1 MSNDANLSGF
11 QKDRYFGRA
20 WAMLTQEKGWW
31 KPILLCALGALVPIV
46 GPLAVLGY
54 GLEWSRRVA
63 WGSTEGPSRQV
74 KIGGLIKSGWRGFV
88 VVAGWSIVAVVVGS
102 ILENLPWI
110 GDFLGSVWG
119 IFTLFLGV
127 VFVVAAVRAT
137 IYQNFKAGY
146 RAKTLWQMVSRD
158 PWGLLRIFV
167 IKLVPTLIVGVVGFL
182 MFVPAMFGSLGFIAE
197 LVDYV
202 DSYYYYMTDAE
213 AVRLA
218 LEVVGFFVEQFA
230 PAFFVTLVVS
240 LAASAFVNLL
250 VDCSVG
256 LWLRQ
261 FDVPAWGKDEDP
273 LPETSVAEVAAPE
286 LPASPTPEPPAPAAP
301 VAPVAP
307 VSPSPEPTA
316 PVVPVAP
323 VASAPVAVEPAAGES
338 VPAASEPAPA
348 PDNGKKICA
357 ACGSELPENA
367 KFCIECGAPVAAPA
381 VETAPEDELE
391 DSPASDSAPADPDPL
406 PEEPPVPGAE
416 DEEDDQT
423 DADDDSDVIMVTPIA
438 VAPVDVLSQNRED
451 MQQQSAD
458 MQSEPTET
466 GEEQ

>member
-11 QKDRYFGRA
+11 QKDRDFGRA

-88 VVAGWSIVAVVVGS
+88 VVAGWSIAAVIMGS
-102 ILENLPWI
+102 ILENLPLI

-158 PWGLLRIFV
+158 PWGLLRVFV

-197 LVDYV
+197 LVDYM
-202 DSYYYYMTDAE
+202 DGYYYYMTEAE
-213 AVRLA
+213 EVRLA

-230 PAFFVTLVVS
+230 PAFFVTLVVA
-240 LAASAFVNLL
+240 LAANAFVNLL

-323 VASAPVAVEPAAGES
+323 VASAPVAGEPDAGES

-348 PDNGKKICA
+348 SAEGKKICA

-367 KFCIECGAPVAAPA
+367 KFCIECGTAVSVPVAPVASEPVAEPEVPA
-381 VETAPEDELE
+381 EDVV
-391 DSPASDSAPADPDPL
+391 ASAPLPD
-406 PEEPPVPGAE
+406 EPPVPG
-416 DEEDDQT
+416 DEGEKDDEA
-423 DADDDSDVIMVTPIA
+423 ADNDSDVIMVTPIA

>member
-63 WGSTEGPSRQV
+63 WGSTDGPSRQV

-88 VVAGWSIVAVVVGS
+88 VVAGWSIVAVIVGS
-102 ILENLPWI
+102 IVENLPWI

-127 VFVVAAVRAT
+127 VFVVAEVRAT

-158 PWGLLRIFV
+158 PWGLLRVFV

-182 MFVPAMFGSLGFIAE
+182 MFVPAMFGSLGFIAD
-197 LVDYV
+197 LVDYM

-230 PAFFVTLVVS
+230 PAFFVTLVVA
-240 LAASAFVNLL
+240 LAANAFVNLL

-273 LPETSVAEVAAPE
+273 LPETSVVEASAPE
-286 LPASPTPEPPAPAAP
+286 LPTSPVAEPPAPAAP
-301 VAPVAP
+301 AAP

-316 PVVPVAP
+316 PVAPEAP
-323 VASAPVAVEPAAGES
+323 VVSAPTAAEPAAAET
-338 VPAASEPAPA
+338 VPAASEPAPVSA
-348 PDNGKKICA
+348 DAKKTCA

-367 KFCIECGAPVAAPA
+367 KFCIECGTAVAAPQA
-381 VETAPEDELE
+381 EVASEPAAEPE
-391 DSPASDSAPADPDPL
+391 APAEDAADSDPL
-406 PEEPPVPGAE
+406 PDEPPVPGDE
-416 DEEDDQT
+416 DKKDDE
-423 DADDDSDVIMVTPIA
+423 AVDDDSDVIMVTPIA

-458 MQSEPTET
+458 MQSEPSET
-466 GEEQ
+466 SEEQ

>member
-31 KPILLCALGALVPIV
+31 KPILLCALGGLVPIV

-88 VVAGWSIVAVVVGS
+88 VAAGWSIAAVIVGS
-102 ILENLPWI
+102 IVENLPWI

-158 PWGLLRIFV
+158 PRGLLKVFV

-182 MFVPAMFGSLGFIAE
+182 MFVPAMFGSLGFIAD
-197 LVDYV
+197 LVDYM

-230 PAFFVTLVVS
+230 PAFFVTLVVA
-240 LAASAFVNLL
+240 LAANAFVNLL

-273 LPETSVAEVAAPE
+273 LPETSVVEASAPE
-286 LPASPTPEPPAPAAP
+286 LPTSPVAEPPAPAAP
-301 VAPVAP
+301 AAP

-316 PVVPVAP
+316 PVAPVAP
-323 VASAPVAVEPAAGES
+323 VPVAAEPAAAET
-338 VPAASEPAPA
+338 VPAASEPEPA
-348 PDNGKKICA
+348 SVDAKKTCA

-367 KFCIECGAPVAAPA
+367 KFCIECGTPVSAPQAEVASEPAAEPEAPA
-381 VETAPEDELE
+381 EDG
-391 DSPASDSAPADPDPL
+391 ADSAPLPD
-406 PEEPPVPGAE
+406 EPPVPGDE
-416 DEEDDQT
+416 DKKDDEP
-423 DADDDSDVIMVTPIA
+423 ASDDDSDVIMVTPIA

>member
-88 VVAGWSIVAVVVGS
+88 VVAGWSIAAGVVGT
-102 ILENLPWI
+102 IVGNLPWI
-110 GDFLGSVWG
+110 GDFLGSVWW
-119 IFTLFLGV
+119 IFSLFLN
-127 VFVVAAVRAT
+127 VAFLAAAARAT

-158 PWGLLRIFV
+158 PWGLVKIFV
-167 IKLVPTLIVGVVGFL
+167 INLVAGLIVGIVTIMVF
-182 MFVPAMFGSLGFIAE
+182 MPALFGSLGFIVD
-197 LVDYV
+197 LVDYM
-202 DSYYYYMTDAE
+202 DGYYYYMTEAE
-213 AVRLA
+213 EMRLA
-218 LEVVGFFVEQFA
+218 LEVLGFFVQQFA
-230 PAFFVTLVVS
+230 PAFFATLLVS
-240 LAASAFVNLL
+240 LVAGSFVGLL
-250 VDCSVG
+250 INCGVG

-273 LPETSVAEVAAPE
+273 LPETSVVETSVSE
-286 LPASPTPEPPAPAAP
+286 LPASPVAEPPAP

-316 PVVPVAP
+316 PAAPVVPA
-323 VASAPVAVEPAAGES
+323 PAADE
-338 VPAASEPAPA
+338 PAASEPTPASSAPA
-348 PDNGKKICA
+348 PSSADAKKTCV

-367 KFCIECGAPVAAPA
+367 KFCIECGAAASAPAAEAAPEPEAPAEDAAVAVAAP
-381 VETAPEDELE
+381 D
-391 DSPASDSAPADPDPL
+391 
-406 PEEPPVPGAE
+406 EPPVPGTE
-416 DEEDDQT
+416 DEKDAGA
-423 DADDDSDVIMVTPIA
+423 ADDDSDVIMVTPIA

-451 MQQQSAD
+451 IQQQPAD

>member
-88 VVAGWSIVAVVVGS
+88 VVAGWSIAAVIVGS
-102 ILENLPWI
+102 IVENLPWI

-127 VFVVAAVRAT
+127 VFVVAEVRAT

-158 PWGLLRIFV
+158 PWGLLRVFV
-167 IKLVPTLIVGVVGFL
+167 IKLVPTLIVAVVGFL
-182 MFVPAMFGSLGFIAE
+182 MFVPAMFGSLGFIAD
-197 LVDYV
+197 LVDYM

-230 PAFFVTLVVS
+230 PAFFVTLVVA
-240 LAASAFVNLL
+240 LAANAFVNLL

-273 LPETSVAEVAAPE
+273 LPETSVVEASAPE
-286 LPASPTPEPPAPAAP
+286 LPASPTPAPPAPAAP

-307 VSPSPEPTA
+307 VSPSPEPA
-316 PVVPVAP
+316 VPVVPVAP
-323 VASAPVAVEPAAGES
+323 VVSAPAAAEPPAAET
-338 VPAASEPAPA
+338 VPAATEPAPA
-348 PDNGKKICA
+348 SIDAKKTCD

-367 KFCIECGAPVAAPA
+367 KFCIECGAPVAAPQA
-381 VETAPEDELE
+381 EVAPEPVAEPEVPAE
-391 DSPASDSAPADPDPL
+391 DAADSDPL
-406 PEEPPVPGAE
+406 PDEPPVPGTE
-416 DEEDDQT
+416 DEKDGEA
-423 DADDDSDVIMVTPIA
+423 ADEDSDVIMVTPIA

>member
-88 VVAGWSIVAVVVGS
+88 VVAGWSIAAVIVGS
-102 ILENLPWI
+102 IVENLPWI

-127 VFVVAAVRAT
+127 VFVVAEVRAT

-158 PWGLLRIFV
+158 PWGLLRVFV

-197 LVDYV
+197 LVDYM

-230 PAFFVTLVVS
+230 PAFFVTLVVA
-240 LAASAFVNLL
+240 LAANAFVNLL

-273 LPETSVAEVAAPE
+273 LPETSVAEAAAPE
-286 LPASPTPEPPAPAAP
+286 LPTSPVAEPPAPAAP
-301 VAPVAP
+301 AAP

-316 PVVPVAP
+316 PVAPVPVA
-323 VASAPVAVEPAAGES
+323 AEPAAAET
-338 VPAASEPAPA
+338 VPAASEPAPVSA
-348 PDNGKKICA
+348 DAKKTCA

-367 KFCIECGAPVAAPA
+367 KFCIECGTAVAAPQA
-381 VETAPEDELE
+381 EVAPE
-391 DSPASDSAPADPDPL
+391 PAAEPEAPAEDAADSDPL
-406 PEEPPVPGAE
+406 PDEPPVPGDE
-416 DEEDDQT
+416 DKKDDE
-423 DADDDSDVIMVTPIA
+423 AVDDDSDVIMVTPIA

-458 MQSEPTET
+458 MQSEPSET
-466 GEEQ
+466 SEEQ

>member
-88 VVAGWSIVAVVVGS
+88 VVAGWSIAAGVVGT
-102 ILENLPWI
+102 IVGNLPWI

-119 IFTLFLGV
+119 IFTLFLN
-127 VFVVAAVRAT
+127 VAFLAAAARAT

-158 PWGLLRIFV
+158 PWGLLRVFV

-182 MFVPAMFGSLGFIAE
+182 MFVPAMFGSLGFIAD
-197 LVDYV
+197 LVDYM

-230 PAFFVTLVVS
+230 PAFFVTLVVA
-240 LAASAFVNLL
+240 LAANAFVNLL

-273 LPETSVAEVAAPE
+273 LPETSVVEASVPE
-286 LPASPTPEPPAPAAP
+286 LPTSPVAEPPAPAAP
-301 VAPVAP
+301 AAP

-316 PVVPVAP
+316 PVAPVAP
-323 VASAPVAVEPAAGES
+323 VAPAPVAGEPAAAEP
-338 VPAASEPAPA
+338 VPAVSDSAPA
-348 PDNGKKICA
+348 SADAKKTCA

-367 KFCIECGAPVAAPA
+367 KFCIECGAPVSTPQA
-381 VETAPEDELE
+381 ETAPEPVAEPEVPAE
-391 DSPASDSAPADPDPL
+391 DAADSDPL
-406 PEEPPVPGAE
+406 TDEPPVPGTE
-416 DEEDDQT
+416 DEKDGEA
-423 DADDDSDVIMVTPIA
+423 ADEDSDVIMVTPIA

-458 MQSEPTET
+458 MQSEPSET
-466 GEEQ
+466 SEEQ

>member
-1 MSNDANLSGF
+1 MSNVANLSGF

-88 VVAGWSIVAVVVGS
+88 VVAGWSIAAAIVGS
-102 ILENLPWI
+102 IVENLPWI

-127 VFVVAAVRAT
+127 VFVVAEVRAT

-146 RAKTLWQMVSRD
+146 RVKTLWKMVSSD
-158 PWGLLRIFV
+158 PSGLLRVFV
-167 IKLVPTLIVGVVGFL
+167 IELVPTLIVGVVGIL

-197 LVDYV
+197 LVDYM
-202 DSYYYYMTDAE
+202 DGYYYYMTEAE
-213 AVRLA
+213 EVRLA

-240 LAASAFVNLL
+240 LVASAFVNLL

-273 LPETSVAEVAAPE
+273 LPETSVVEASAPE
-286 LPASPTPEPPAPAAP
+286 LPASPVAEPPAPA
-301 VAPVAP
+301 APVAP

-316 PVVPVAP
+316 PVAPVPVA
-323 VASAPVAVEPAAGES
+323 AEPAAAET
-338 VPAASEPAPA
+338 VPAASEPEPA
-348 PDNGKKICA
+348 SADAKKTCA

-367 KFCIECGAPVAAPA
+367 KFCIECGAPASAPVAEAAPEPA
-381 VETAPEDELE
+381 HEAEPE
-391 DSPASDSAPADPDPL
+391 APAEDAADSDRLPD
-406 PEEPPVPGAE
+406 EPPVPGAE
-416 DEEDDQT
+416 GEKNEEA
-423 DADDDSDVIMVTPIA
+423 ADDDSDVIMVTPIA

-451 MQQQSAD
+451 IQQ
-458 MQSEPTET
+458 
-466 GEEQ
+466 

>member
-88 VVAGWSIVAVVVGS
+88 VVAGWSIAAVIVGS
-102 ILENLPWI
+102 IVENLPWI

-127 VFVVAAVRAT
+127 VFVVAEVRAT

-158 PWGLLRIFV
+158 PWGLLRVFV

-182 MFVPAMFGSLGFIAE
+182 MFVPAMFGSLGFIAD
-197 LVDYV
+197 LVDYM

-230 PAFFVTLVVS
+230 PAFFVTLVVA
-240 LAASAFVNLL
+240 LAANAFVNLL

-273 LPETSVAEVAAPE
+273 LPETSVAEAAAPE
-286 LPASPTPEPPAPAAP
+286 LPASPTPAPPAPAAP

-307 VSPSPEPTA
+307 VSPSPEPAA

-323 VASAPVAVEPAAGES
+323 VVSAPAAAEPPAAET
-338 VPAASEPAPA
+338 VPAATEPAPA
-348 PDNGKKICA
+348 SIDAKKTCD

-367 KFCIECGAPVAAPA
+367 KFCIECGAPVAAPQA
-381 VETAPEDELE
+381 EEASEPATEPE
-391 DSPASDSAPADPDPL
+391 APAEDAADSDPL
-406 PEEPPVPGAE
+406 PDEPPVPGTE
-416 DEEDDQT
+416 DEKDGEA
-423 DADDDSDVIMVTPIA
+423 ADEDSDVIMVTPIA

-458 MQSEPTET
+458 MQSEPSET
-466 GEEQ
+466 SEEQ

>member
-88 VVAGWSIVAVVVGS
+88 VVAGWSIAAVIVGS
-102 ILENLPWI
+102 IVENLPWI

-127 VFVVAAVRAT
+127 VFVVAEVRAT

-158 PWGLLRIFV
+158 PWGLLRVFV

-197 LVDYV
+197 LVDYM

-230 PAFFVTLVVS
+230 PAFFVTLVVA
-240 LAASAFVNLL
+240 LAANAFVNLL

-273 LPETSVAEVAAPE
+273 LPETSVAEAAAPE
-286 LPASPTPEPPAPAAP
+286 LPTSPVAEPPAPAAP
-301 VAPVAP
+301 AAP

-316 PVVPVAP
+316 PVAPVPVA
-323 VASAPVAVEPAAGES
+323 AEPAAAET
-338 VPAASEPAPA
+338 VPAASEPAPVSA
-348 PDNGKKICA
+348 DAKKTCA

-367 KFCIECGAPVAAPA
+367 KFCIECGTAVAAPQA
-381 VETAPEDELE
+381 EVAPE
-391 DSPASDSAPADPDPL
+391 PAAEPEAPAEDAADSDPL
-406 PEEPPVPGAE
+406 PDEPPVPGDE
-416 DEEDDQT
+416 DKKDDE
-423 DADDDSDVIMVTPIA
+423 AVDDDSDVIMVTPIA

-458 MQSEPTET
+458 MQSEPSET

>member
-88 VVAGWSIVAVVVGS
+88 VVAGWSIAAVIVGS
-102 ILENLPWI
+102 IVENLPWI

-127 VFVVAAVRAT
+127 VFVVAEVRAT

-158 PWGLLRIFV
+158 PWGLLRVFV

-197 LVDYV
+197 LVDYM

-230 PAFFVTLVVS
+230 PAFFVTLVVA
-240 LAASAFVNLL
+240 LAANAFVNML

-286 LPASPTPEPPAPAAP
+286 LPESPTPAPPAPAAP

-307 VSPSPEPTA
+307 VSPSPDPAA

-323 VASAPVAVEPAAGES
+323 VVSAPAAAEPPAAET
-338 VPAASEPAPA
+338 VPAASEPAPVSA
-348 PDNGKKICA
+348 DAKKTCA
-357 ACGSELPENA
+357 ACGSELTENA
-367 KFCIECGAPVAAPA
+367 KFCIECGTAVAAPQA
-381 VETAPEDELE
+381 EVAPE
-391 DSPASDSAPADPDPL
+391 PAAEPEAPAEDAADSDPL
-406 PEEPPVPGAE
+406 PDEPPVPGDE
-416 DEEDDQT
+416 DKKDDE
-423 DADDDSDVIMVTPIA
+423 AVDDDSDVIMVTPIA

-458 MQSEPTET
+458 MQSEPSET
-466 GEEQ
+466 SEEQ

>member
-88 VVAGWSIVAVVVGS
+88 VVAGWSIAAVIVGS
-102 ILENLPWI
+102 IVENLPWI

-127 VFVVAAVRAT
+127 VFVVAEVRAT

-158 PWGLLRIFV
+158 PWGLLRVFV

-197 LVDYV
+197 LVDYM

-230 PAFFVTLVVS
+230 PAFFVTLVVA
-240 LAASAFVNLL
+240 LAANAFVNLL

-273 LPETSVAEVAAPE
+273 LPETSAAEAAAPE

-307 VSPSPEPTA
+307 V
-316 PVVPVAP
+316 V
-323 VASAPVAVEPAAGES
+323 SAPVAGEPAAAET
-338 VPAASEPAPA
+338 VPAASDSAPA
-348 PDNGKKICA
+348 SADAKKTCA
-357 ACGSELPENA
+357 ACGSELPVNA
-367 KFCIECGAPVAAPA
+367 KFCIECGTPVSAPQAEVAPEPAAEPEAPA
-381 VETAPEDELE
+381 EDAA
-391 DSPASDSAPADPDPL
+391 DSDPL
-406 PEEPPVPGAE
+406 PDEPPVPGDE
-416 DEEDDQT
+416 DKKDDE
-423 DADDDSDVIMVTPIA
+423 AASDDDSDVIMVTPIA

-458 MQSEPTET
+458 MQSEPSET

>member
-88 VVAGWSIVAVVVGS
+88 VVAGWSIVAAVVGS
-102 ILENLPWI
+102 IVENLPWI
-110 GDFLGSVWG
+110 GDFLGGVWG

-158 PWGLLRIFV
+158 PWGLLRVFV

-197 LVDYV
+197 LVDYM
-202 DSYYYYMTDAE
+202 DGYYYYMTEAE
-213 AVRLA
+213 EVRLA

-230 PAFFVTLVVS
+230 PAFFVTLVVA
-240 LAASAFVNLL
+240 LAANAFVNLL

-273 LPETSVAEVAAPE
+273 LPETSVAEAAAPE
-286 LPASPTPEPPAPAAP
+286 LPASPVAEPPAPAAP
-301 VAPVAP
+301 AAP

-316 PVVPVAP
+316 PVAPVAP
-323 VASAPVAVEPAAGES
+323 VVSAPVAGGPAAAETI
-338 VPAASEPAPA
+338 PAASEPATA
-348 PDNGKKICA
+348 SADAKKTCA

-367 KFCIECGAPVAAPA
+367 KFCIECGTAVSVPVAEVASEPAAEPEAPA
-381 VETAPEDELE
+381 EDAV
-391 DSPASDSAPADPDPL
+391 DSDPL
-406 PEEPPVPGAE
+406 PAEPPVPGTE
-416 DEEDDQT
+416 DKKDDE
-423 DADDDSDVIMVTPIA
+423 AASDDDSDVIMVTPIA

>member
-102 ILENLPWI
+102 IIENLPWI

-197 LVDYV
+197 LVDYM

-323 VASAPVAVEPAAGES
+323 VASAPVAGEPAAGES

-348 PDNGKKICA
+348 SADGKKTCA

-367 KFCIECGAPVAAPA
+367 KFCIECGTAVSVPVAEA
-381 VETAPEDELE
+381 APEPVAEPEVPAE
-391 DSPASDSAPADPDPL
+391 DGADSAPLPD
-406 PEEPPVPGAE
+406 EPPVPG
-416 DEEDDQT
+416 DEGEKDDE
-423 DADDDSDVIMVTPIA
+423 AASDDDSDVIMVTPIA

>member
-88 VVAGWSIVAVVVGS
+88 VVAGWSIVAVIVGS
-102 ILENLPWI
+102 IVENLPWI

-127 VFVVAAVRAT
+127 VFVVAEVRAT

-158 PWGLLRIFV
+158 PWGLLRVFV
-167 IKLVPTLIVGVVGFL
+167 IKLVPTLIVAVVGFL

-197 LVDYV
+197 LVDYM
-202 DSYYYYMTDAE
+202 DGYYYYMTEAE
-213 AVRLA
+213 EVRLA

-230 PAFFVTLVVS
+230 PAFFVTLVVG
-240 LAASAFVNLL
+240 LAANAFVNLL

-286 LPASPTPEPPAPAAP
+286 LPASPTPAPPAPAAP

-323 VASAPVAVEPAAGES
+323 VVSAPAAAEPAVAET

-348 PDNGKKICA
+348 SADAKKICA

-367 KFCIECGAPVAAPA
+367 KFCIECGTPVSAPQAEVAPEPVAEPEVPA
-381 VETAPEDELE
+381 EDAA
-391 DSPASDSAPADPDPL
+391 DSDPL
-406 PEEPPVPGAE
+406 PDEPPVPGTE
-416 DEEDDQT
+416 DEKDGEA
-423 DADDDSDVIMVTPIA
+423 ADEDSDVIMVTPIA

-458 MQSEPTET
+458 MQSEPSET
-466 GEEQ
+466 SEEQ

>member
-88 VVAGWSIVAVVVGS
+88 VVAGWSIAAVIVGS
-102 ILENLPWI
+102 IVENLPWI

-127 VFVVAAVRAT
+127 VFVVAEVRAT

-158 PWGLLRIFV
+158 PWGLLRVFV

-182 MFVPAMFGSLGFIAE
+182 MFVPAMFGSLGFIAD
-197 LVDYV
+197 LVDYM

-230 PAFFVTLVVS
+230 PAFFVTLVVA
-240 LAASAFVNLL
+240 LAANAFVNLL

-261 FDVPAWGKDEDP
+261 FDVPAWGKDEDS
-273 LPETSVAEVAAPE
+273 LPETSVAEAAAPE
-286 LPASPTPEPPAPAAP
+286 LPTSPVAEPPAPAAP
-301 VAPVAP
+301 AAP

-316 PVVPVAP
+316 PVAPVPVA
-323 VASAPVAVEPAAGES
+323 AEPAAAET
-338 VPAASEPAPA
+338 VPAASESAPVSA
-348 PDNGKKICA
+348 DAKKTCA

-367 KFCIECGAPVAAPA
+367 KFCIECGTAVAAPQA
-381 VETAPEDELE
+381 EVAPE
-391 DSPASDSAPADPDPL
+391 PAAEPEAPAEDAADSDPL
-406 PEEPPVPGAE
+406 PDEPPVPGDE
-416 DEEDDQT
+416 DKKDDE
-423 DADDDSDVIMVTPIA
+423 AVDDDSDVIMVTPIA

-458 MQSEPTET
+458 MQSEPSET
-466 GEEQ
+466 SEEQ

>member
-88 VVAGWSIVAVVVGS
+88 VVAGWSIAAVIVGS
-102 ILENLPWI
+102 IVENLPWI

-127 VFVVAAVRAT
+127 VFVVAEVRAT

-158 PWGLLRIFV
+158 PWGLLRVFV

-182 MFVPAMFGSLGFIAE
+182 MFVPAMFGSLGFIAD
-197 LVDYV
+197 LVDYM

-230 PAFFVTLVVS
+230 PAFFVTLVVA
-240 LAASAFVNLL
+240 LAANAFVNLL

-273 LPETSVAEVAAPE
+273 LPETSVVEASAPE
-286 LPASPTPEPPAPAAP
+286 LPTSPVAEPPAPAAP
-301 VAPVAP
+301 AAP

-316 PVVPVAP
+316 PVAPVAP
-323 VASAPVAVEPAAGES
+323 VVSAPAAAEPPDAEP
-338 VPAASEPAPA
+338 VPAATEPAPA
-348 PDNGKKICA
+348 SIDAKKTCD

-367 KFCIECGAPVAAPA
+367 KFCIECGAPVAAPQA
-381 VETAPEDELE
+381 EVASEPAAEPEAPAED
-391 DSPASDSAPADPDPL
+391 AADPDPL
-406 PEEPPVPGAE
+406 PDEPPVPGDE
-416 DEEDDQT
+416 DKKDDE
-423 DADDDSDVIMVTPIA
+423 AVDDDSDVIMVTPIA

>member
-1 MSNDANLSGF
+1 M
-11 QKDRYFGRA
+11 
-20 WAMLTQEKGWW
+20 
-31 KPILLCALGALVPIV
+31 
-46 GPLAVLGY
+46 
-54 GLEWSRRVA
+54 VA
-63 WGSTEGPSRQV
+63 
-74 KIGGLIKSGWRGFV
+74 
-88 VVAGWSIVAVVVGS
+88 AGWSIAAVIVGS
-102 ILENLPWI
+102 IVENLPWI

-127 VFVVAAVRAT
+127 VFVVAEVRAT

-158 PWGLLRIFV
+158 PWGLLRVFV

-182 MFVPAMFGSLGFIAE
+182 MFVPAMFGSLGFIAD
-197 LVDYV
+197 LVDYM

-213 AVRLA
+213 EMRLA

-230 PAFFVTLVVS
+230 PAFFVTLVVA
-240 LAASAFVNLL
+240 LAANAFVNLL

-273 LPETSVAEVAAPE
+273 LPETSVVEASAPE
-286 LPASPTPEPPAPAAP
+286 LPTSPVAEPPAPAAP
-301 VAPVAP
+301 AAP

-316 PVVPVAP
+316 PVAPVVPVAP
-323 VASAPVAVEPAAGES
+323 VPVAGEPAAAEP
-338 VPAASEPAPA
+338 VPAASDSAPA
-348 PDNGKKICA
+348 SADAKKTCA

-367 KFCIECGAPVAAPA
+367 KFCIECGTPVSAPQAEAAPEPVAEPEVPA
-381 VETAPEDELE
+381 EDAA
-391 DSPASDSAPADPDPL
+391 DSDPL
-406 PEEPPVPGAE
+406 PDEPPVPGTE
-416 DEEDDQT
+416 DEKDGEA
-423 DADDDSDVIMVTPIA
+423 ADEDSDVIMVTPIA

-458 MQSEPTET
+458 MQSEPSET
-466 GEEQ
+466 SEEQ

>member
-63 WGSTEGPSRQV
+63 WGSTEGLSRQV

-102 ILENLPWI
+102 ILENLPWV
-110 GDFLGSVWG
+110 GDLLGSVWG

-158 PWGLLRIFV
+158 PWGLLRVFV
-167 IKLVPTLIVGVVGFL
+167 IKLVPTLIVAVVGFL

-197 LVDYV
+197 LVDYM
-202 DSYYYYMTDAE
+202 DGYYYYMTEAE
-213 AVRLA
+213 EVRLA

-230 PAFFVTLVVS
+230 PAFFVTLVVA
-240 LAASAFVNLL
+240 LAANAFVNLL

-273 LPETSVAEVAAPE
+273 LPETSVAEAAAPE
-286 LPASPTPEPPAPAAP
+286 LLASPSPAPPAPAAP
-301 VAPVAP
+301 AAPAAP
-307 VSPSPEPTA
+307 VSPSPEPTD
-316 PVVPVAP
+316 PVAPVAP
-323 VASAPVAVEPAAGES
+323 VASVPVAGEPAAAEP
-338 VPAASEPAPA
+338 VPAASDSAPSSA
-348 PDNGKKICA
+348 DAKKTCA

-367 KFCIECGAPVAAPA
+367 KFCIECGAAVSVPVAEAAPEPAAEPEAPA
-381 VETAPEDELE
+381 EDVAASNPE
-391 DSPASDSAPADPDPL
+391 PD
-406 PEEPPVPGAE
+406 EPPVPGAE
-416 DEEDDQT
+416 GEKDDEA
-423 DADDDSDVIMVTPIA
+423 ADDDSDVIMVTPIA

-458 MQSEPTET
+458 MQSEPSET

>member
-31 KPILLCALGALVPIV
+31 KPILLCALGGLVPIV

-88 VVAGWSIVAVVVGS
+88 VVAGWSIAAVIVGS
-102 ILENLPWI
+102 IVENLPWI

-127 VFVVAAVRAT
+127 VFVAAEVRAT

-158 PWGLLRIFV
+158 PWGLLRVFV

-182 MFVPAMFGSLGFIAE
+182 MFVPAMFGSLGFIAD
-197 LVDYV
+197 LVDYM

-230 PAFFVTLVVS
+230 PAFFVTLVVA
-240 LAASAFVNLL
+240 LAANAFVNLL

-273 LPETSVAEVAAPE
+273 LPETSVVEAAAPE

-307 VSPSPEPTA
+307 VSPSPEPAA

-323 VASAPVAVEPAAGES
+323 VVPAPVADEPAAAEP
-338 VPAASEPAPA
+338 VPAASDSAPA
-348 PDNGKKICA
+348 SADAKKTCA
-357 ACGSELPENA
+357 VCGSELPENA
-367 KFCIECGAPVAAPA
+367 KFCIECGTPVSAPQAEAAPEPVAEPEVPA
-381 VETAPEDELE
+381 EDAV
-391 DSPASDSAPADPDPL
+391 DSDPL
-406 PEEPPVPGAE
+406 PDEPPVPGTE
-416 DEEDDQT
+416 DEKDGEA
-423 DADDDSDVIMVTPIA
+423 ADGDSDVIMVTPIA

-458 MQSEPTET
+458 MQSEPSET
-466 GEEQ
+466 SEEQ

>member
-31 KPILLCALGALVPIV
+31 KPVLLCALGALVPIV

-88 VVAGWSIVAVVVGS
+88 VAAGWSIAAGVVGT
-102 ILENLPWI
+102 IVGNLPWI
-110 GDFLGSVWG
+110 GDFLGSVWW
-119 IFTLFLGV
+119 IFSLFLN
-127 VFVVAAVRAT
+127 VAFLAAAARAT

-158 PWGLLRIFV
+158 PWGLVKIFV
-167 IKLVPTLIVGVVGFL
+167 INLVAGLIVGIVTIMVF
-182 MFVPAMFGSLGFIAE
+182 MPALFGSLGFI
-197 LVDYV
+197 VDLADYING
-202 DSYYYYMTDAE
+202 YYYYMTEAE
-213 AVRLA
+213 EMRLA
-218 LEVVGFFVEQFA
+218 LEVLGFFVQQFA
-230 PAFFVTLVVS
+230 PAFFATLLVS
-240 LAASAFVNLL
+240 LVAGSFVGLL
-250 VDCSVG
+250 INCGIG

-273 LPETSVAEVAAPE
+273 LPETSVVEASVSE
-286 LPASPTPEPPAPAAP
+286 LPASPVAEPPALAAP
-301 VAPVAP
+301 VAPVN
-307 VSPSPEPTA
+307 PSPEPTA
-316 PVVPVAP
+316 PVVPAP
-323 VASAPVAVEPAAGES
+323 AVDEQAAAEP
-338 VPAASEPAPA
+338 VPAASEPAPSSA
-348 PDNGKKICA
+348 DAKKTCA
-357 ACGSELPENA
+357 VCGSELPENA
-367 KFCIECGAPVAAPA
+367 KFCTECGAA
-381 VETAPEDELE
+381 V
-391 DSPASDSAPADPDPL
+391 SAPAAEAAPEPEPEAPAEDAAVAAATPD
-406 PEEPPVPGAE
+406 EPPVPGAG
-416 DEEDDQT
+416 DEKDE

-451 MQQQSAD
+451 IQQQPAD

>member
-88 VVAGWSIVAVVVGS
+88 VVAGWSIAAVIVGS
-102 ILENLPWI
+102 IVENLPWI

-158 PWGLLRIFV
+158 PWGLLRVFV
-167 IKLVPTLIVGVVGFL
+167 IKLVPTLIVAVVGFL

-197 LVDYV
+197 LVDYM
-202 DSYYYYMTDAE
+202 DGYYYYMTEAE
-213 AVRLA
+213 EVRLA

-230 PAFFVTLVVS
+230 PAFFVTLVVA
-240 LAASAFVNLL
+240 LAANAFVNLL

-273 LPETSVAEVAAPE
+273 LPETSVAEAAAPE
-286 LPASPTPEPPAPAAP
+286 LLASPSPAPPAPAAP
-301 VAPVAP
+301 AAPAAP
-307 VSPSPEPTA
+307 VSPSPEPTD
-316 PVVPVAP
+316 PVAP
-323 VASAPVAVEPAAGES
+323 VAPVAPVPVAGEPAAAEP
-338 VPAASEPAPA
+338 VPAASDSAPSSA
-348 PDNGKKICA
+348 DAKKTCA

-367 KFCIECGAPVAAPA
+367 KFCIECGAAVSVPVAEAAPEPAAEPEAPA
-381 VETAPEDELE
+381 EDVAASNPE
-391 DSPASDSAPADPDPL
+391 PD
-406 PEEPPVPGAE
+406 EPPVPGAE
-416 DEEDDQT
+416 GEKDDEA
-423 DADDDSDVIMVTPIA
+423 ADDDSDVIMVTPIA

-458 MQSEPTET
+458 MQSEPSET
-466 GEEQ
+466 SEEQ

>member
-31 KPILLCALGALVPIV
+31 KPVLLCALGALVPIV

-88 VVAGWSIVAVVVGS
+88 VVAGWSIAAGVVGT
-102 ILENLPWI
+102 IVGNLPWI
-110 GDFLGSVWG
+110 GDFLGSVWW
-119 IFTLFLGV
+119 IFSLFLNV
-127 VFVVAAVRAT
+127 AFLAAAVRAT

-158 PWGLLRIFV
+158 PWGLVKIFV
-167 IKLVPTLIVGVVGFL
+167 INLVAGLIVGVVTIMVF
-182 MFVPAMFGSLGFIAE
+182 MPALFGSLGFI
-197 LVDYV
+197 VDLADYMNG
-202 DSYYYYMTDAE
+202 YYYYMTEAE
-213 AVRLA
+213 EMRLA
-218 LEVVGFFVEQFA
+218 LEVLGFFVQQFA
-230 PAFFVTLVVS
+230 PAFFAALLVS
-240 LAASAFVNLL
+240 LVAGSFVGLL
-250 VDCSVG
+250 INCGIG

-273 LPETSVAEVAAPE
+273 LPETNVVETSVSE
-286 LPASPTPEPPAPAAP
+286 LPASPVAEPPAPAAP
-301 VAPVAP
+301 VAPVVPAP
-307 VSPSPEPTA
+307 
-316 PVVPVAP
+316 
-323 VASAPVAVEPAAGES
+323 AVDERAAAES
-338 VPAASEPAPA
+338 VPAASEPAPSSA
-348 PDNGKKICA
+348 DAKKTCA
-357 ACGSELPENA
+357 VCGSELPENA
-367 KFCIECGAPVAAPA
+367 KFCIECGAAASAPAAEAASEPEAPAEDAAVAVAAP
-381 VETAPEDELE
+381 D
-391 DSPASDSAPADPDPL
+391 
-406 PEEPPVPGAE
+406 EPPVPGTE
-416 DEEDDQT
+416 DEKDDEA
-423 DADDDSDVIMVTPIA
+423 ADDDSDVIMVTPIA

-451 MQQQSAD
+451 IQQQPAD

>member
-88 VVAGWSIVAVVVGS
+88 VVAGWSIVAVVVDS
-102 ILENLPWI
+102 ILENLPWV
-110 GDFLGSVWG
+110 GDLLGSVWG

-158 PWGLLRIFV
+158 PWGLLRVFV
-167 IKLVPTLIVGVVGFL
+167 IKLVPTLIVAVVGFL

-197 LVDYV
+197 LVDYM
-202 DSYYYYMTDAE
+202 DGYYYYMTEAE
-213 AVRLA
+213 EVRLA

-230 PAFFVTLVVS
+230 PAFFVTLVVA
-240 LAASAFVNLL
+240 LAANAFVNLL

-273 LPETSVAEVAAPE
+273 LPETSVAEAAAPE
-286 LPASPTPEPPAPAAP
+286 LLASPSPAPPAPAAP
-301 VAPVAP
+301 AAPAAP
-307 VSPSPEPTA
+307 VSPSPEPTD
-316 PVVPVAP
+316 PVAP
-323 VASAPVAVEPAAGES
+323 VAPVAPVPVAGEPAAAEP
-338 VPAASEPAPA
+338 VPAASDSAPSSA
-348 PDNGKKICA
+348 DAKKTCA

-367 KFCIECGAPVAAPA
+367 KFCIECGAAVSVPVAEAAPEPAAEPEAPA
-381 VETAPEDELE
+381 EDVAASNPE
-391 DSPASDSAPADPDPL
+391 PD
-406 PEEPPVPGAE
+406 EPPVPGAE
-416 DEEDDQT
+416 GEKDDEA
-423 DADDDSDVIMVTPIA
+423 ADDDSDVIMVTPIA

-458 MQSEPTET
+458 MQSEPSET
-466 GEEQ
+466 SEEQ

>member
-31 KPILLCALGALVPIV
+31 KPVLLCALGALVPIV

-88 VVAGWSIVAVVVGS
+88 VVAGWSIVAGVVGT
-102 ILENLPWI
+102 IVGNLPWI
-110 GDFLGSVWG
+110 GDFLGSVWW
-119 IFTLFLGV
+119 IFSLFLN
-127 VFVVAAVRAT
+127 VAFLAAAARAT

-158 PWGLLRIFV
+158 PWGLVKIFV
-167 IKLVPTLIVGVVGFL
+167 INLVAGLIVGVVSIMVF
-182 MFVPAMFGSLGFIAE
+182 MPALFGSIGFI
-197 LVDYV
+197 VDLADYMNG
-202 DSYYYYMTDAE
+202 YYYYMTEAE
-213 AVRLA
+213 EMRLA
-218 LEVVGFFVEQFA
+218 LEVLGFFVQQFA
-230 PAFFVTLVVS
+230 PAFFATLLVS
-240 LAASAFVNLL
+240 LVAGSFVGLL
-250 VDCSVG
+250 INCGIG

-273 LPETSVAEVAAPE
+273 LPETSVGETSVSE
-286 LPASPTPEPPAPAAP
+286 LPASPVAEPPAPAAP
-301 VAPVAP
+301 AAP

-316 PVVPVAP
+316 PVASAAP
-323 VASAPVAVEPAAGES
+323 VVPAPAAAEPAAAEPA
-338 VPAASEPAPA
+338 PAASEPVPSSTDA
-348 PDNGKKICA
+348 KKTCA

-367 KFCIECGAPVAAPA
+367 KFCIECGAA
-381 VETAPEDELE
+381 V
-391 DSPASDSAPADPDPL
+391 SAPAAEAVSEPSAESEATAEDGAVAAAAPD
-406 PEEPPVPGAE
+406 EPPVPGAGE
-416 DEEDDQT
+416 KKDEEA
-423 DADDDSDVIMVTPIA
+423 ADDDSDVIMVTPIA

-451 MQQQSAD
+451 IQQQPAD

>member
-88 VVAGWSIVAVVVGS
+88 VVAGWSIAVVIVGS
-102 ILENLPWI
+102 IVENLPWI

-127 VFVVAAVRAT
+127 VFVVAEVRAT

-158 PWGLLRIFV
+158 PWGLLRVFV

-197 LVDYV
+197 LVDYM

-230 PAFFVTLVVS
+230 PAFFVTLVVA
-240 LAASAFVNLL
+240 LAANAFVNLL

-273 LPETSVAEVAAPE
+273 LPETSVAEAAAPE
-286 LPASPTPEPPAPAAP
+286 LPASPTPAPPAPAAP

-307 VSPSPEPTA
+307 VSPSPEPAA

-323 VASAPVAVEPAAGES
+323 VVSAPAAAEPPAAET
-338 VPAASEPAPA
+338 VPAATEPAPA
-348 PDNGKKICA
+348 SIDAKKTCD

-367 KFCIECGAPVAAPA
+367 KFCIECGAPVAAPQA
-381 VETAPEDELE
+381 EVASEPATEPEVPAE
-391 DSPASDSAPADPDPL
+391 DAADSDPEPD
-406 PEEPPVPGAE
+406 EPPVPG
-416 DEEDDQT
+416 DEGEKDDEA
-423 DADDDSDVIMVTPIA
+423 ADDDSDVIMVTPIA

>member
-11 QKDRYFGRA
+11 QKNRYFGRA

-88 VVAGWSIVAVVVGS
+88 VVAGWSIAAVIVGS
-102 ILENLPWI
+102 IVENLPWI

-127 VFVVAAVRAT
+127 VFVVAEVRAT

-158 PWGLLRIFV
+158 PWGLLRVFV

-197 LVDYV
+197 LVDYM

-230 PAFFVTLVVS
+230 PAFFVTLVVA
-240 LAASAFVNLL
+240 LAANAFVNLL

-273 LPETSVAEVAAPE
+273 LPETSVAEAAAPE
-286 LPASPTPEPPAPAAP
+286 LPTSPVAEPPAPAAP
-301 VAPVAP
+301 AAP
-307 VSPSPEPTA
+307 VSPSPEPAA

-323 VASAPVAVEPAAGES
+323 VVSAPAAAEPPAAET
-338 VPAASEPAPA
+338 VPAATEPAPA
-348 PDNGKKICA
+348 SIDAKKTCD

-367 KFCIECGAPVAAPA
+367 KFCIECGTPVSAPQAEVAPEPVAEPEVPA
-381 VETAPEDELE
+381 EDAA
-391 DSPASDSAPADPDPL
+391 DSDPL
-406 PEEPPVPGAE
+406 PDEPPVPGDE
-416 DEEDDQT
+416 DKKDDE
-423 DADDDSDVIMVTPIA
+423 AVDDDSDVIMVTPIA

-458 MQSEPTET
+458 MQSEPSET
-466 GEEQ
+466 SEEQ

>member
-88 VVAGWSIVAVVVGS
+88 VVAGWSIAAVIVGS
-102 ILENLPWI
+102 IVENLPWI

-127 VFVVAAVRAT
+127 VFVVAEVRAT

-158 PWGLLRIFV
+158 PWGLLRVFV

-182 MFVPAMFGSLGFIAE
+182 MFVPAMFGSLGFIAD
-197 LVDYV
+197 LVDYM

-230 PAFFVTLVVS
+230 PAFFVTLVVA
-240 LAASAFVNLL
+240 LAANAFVNLL

-273 LPETSVAEVAAPE
+273 LPETSVVEASAPE
-286 LPASPTPEPPAPAAP
+286 LPASPVAEPPAPAAP
-301 VAPVAP
+301 AAP
-307 VSPSPEPTA
+307 VSPSPEPTTPVVPMA
-316 PVVPVAP
+316 PVV
-323 VASAPVAVEPAAGES
+323 SAPVVGEPPAAET
-338 VPAASEPAPA
+338 VPAATEPAPA
-348 PDNGKKICA
+348 SIDAKKTCD

-367 KFCIECGAPVAAPA
+367 KFCIECGTPVSAPQAEAAPEPVAEPEAPA
-381 VETAPEDELE
+381 EDAT
-391 DSPASDSAPADPDPL
+391 DSDPL
-406 PEEPPVPGAE
+406 PDEPPVPGTE
-416 DEEDDQT
+416 DEKDDEA
-423 DADDDSDVIMVTPIA
+423 ADEDSDVIMVTPIA

-458 MQSEPTET
+458 MQSEPSET
-466 GEEQ
+466 SEEQ

>member
-88 VVAGWSIVAVVVGS
+88 VVAGWSIAAVIVGS
-102 ILENLPWI
+102 IVENLPWI

-127 VFVVAAVRAT
+127 VFVVAEVRAT

-158 PWGLLRIFV
+158 PWGLLRVFV

-197 LVDYV
+197 LVDYM

-230 PAFFVTLVVS
+230 PAFFVTLVVA
-240 LAASAFVNLL
+240 LAANAFVNLL

-273 LPETSVAEVAAPE
+273 LPETSVAEAAAPE
-286 LPASPTPEPPAPAAP
+286 LPTSPVAEPPAPAAP
-301 VAPVAP
+301 AAP

-316 PVVPVAP
+316 PVAPVPVA
-323 VASAPVAVEPAAGES
+323 AEPAAAET
-338 VPAASEPAPA
+338 VPAASEPAPVSA
-348 PDNGKKICA
+348 DAKKICA

-367 KFCIECGAPVAAPA
+367 KFCIECGAPVSVPVAEAAPEPVA
-381 VETAPEDELE
+381 EPE
-391 DSPASDSAPADPDPL
+391 APAEDVADSDPL
-406 PEEPPVPGAE
+406 PDEPPVPGTE
-416 DEEDDQT
+416 DEKDGEA
-423 DADDDSDVIMVTPIA
+423 ADEDSDVIMVTPIA

-458 MQSEPTET
+458 MQSEPSET
-466 GEEQ
+466 SEEQ

>member
-88 VVAGWSIVAVVVGS
+88 VVAGWSIAAVIVGS
-102 ILENLPWI
+102 IVENLPWI

-127 VFVVAAVRAT
+127 VFVVAEVRAT

-158 PWGLLRIFV
+158 PWGLLRVFV
-167 IKLVPTLIVGVVGFL
+167 IKLVPTLIVAVVGFL
-182 MFVPAMFGSLGFIAE
+182 MFVPAMFGSLGFIAD
-197 LVDYV
+197 LVDYM

-230 PAFFVTLVVS
+230 PAFFVTLVVA
-240 LAASAFVNLL
+240 LAANAFVNLL

-273 LPETSVAEVAAPE
+273 LPETSVAEAAAPE
-286 LPASPTPEPPAPAAP
+286 LPASPTPAPPAPAAP

-316 PVVPVAP
+316 PVVPAAP
-323 VASAPVAVEPAAGES
+323 VVSAPAAAEPAAAET

-348 PDNGKKICA
+348 PTDGKKTCA

-367 KFCIECGAPVAAPA
+367 KFCIECGTPVSAPQAEVAPEPVAEPEVPA
-381 VETAPEDELE
+381 EDAA
-391 DSPASDSAPADPDPL
+391 DSDPL
-406 PEEPPVPGAE
+406 PDEPPVPGTE
-416 DEEDDQT
+416 DEKDDEA
-423 DADDDSDVIMVTPIA
+423 ADEDSDVIMVTPIA

-451 MQQQSAD
+451 MQQQPAD
-458 MQSEPTET
+458 MQSEPSET
-466 GEEQ
+466 SEEQ